1 MFRGE
6 RKTKMKPAFSLLPIF
21 VILMVSTVVIACDGG
36 AAASPEQEN
45 AGEALNA
52 ASETLV
58 LEIKEGGV
66 PTRIE
71 PEALKVKKGSTLIF
85 RFGGL
90 DNEAHTCTA
99 NSLGIDLQVSGGEI
113 KESPPVS
120 IDETDT
126 IFFFCRFHR
135 GIGGAGSITVTELT
149 KALL

>member
-1 MFRGE
+1 
-6 RKTKMKPAFSLLPIF
+6 MKPAFSLLPIF
-21 VILMVSTVVIACDGG
+21 VILMVSTLAIACDGG
-36 AAASPEQEN
+36 AAVSPEQGN
-45 AGEALNA
+45 PGKVPNA

-71 PEALKVKKGSTLIF
+71 PEALEVKKGSTLIF
-85 RFGGL
+85 RFGSL
-90 DNEAHTCTA
+90 DNEAHTFTA

-113 KESPPVS
+113 KESPPIT

-135 GIGGAGSITVTELT
+135 ALGGAGSITVTD
-149 KALL
+149 